1 MKNVEL
7 FKKHYKRLARES
19 LIKSILFG
27 CLIEF
32 FALFSSALIFW
43 LADFSFFWIAI
54 ITSIVITFTISL
66 ISYYRLFKLTEKQL
80 AIRLDE
86 LGLEERMLTMK
97 ELKNNNSYIAK
108 VQREDTIRYLEAI
121 KPNLIKLIINI
132 PLIVSVAVFG
142 LLGIGMTSVSA
153 LAANDVISSGK
164 NLVDNHITRFYDVTY
179 EIEGDGEIFGD
190 MIQRVENG
198 TDTTPVEA
206 IANDDYV
213 FIGWYIAL
221 DGKNVYNGALL
232 VSDKTS
238 HTITE
243 VTENITIFA
252 IFQELQDGEDDG
264 DGDDGESESGKQGD
278 QGEPGSSNN
287 KGENNGDSSNQG
299 SSSGDYSN
307 NDYIIDGKTDYNDY
321 IGDASQNATE
331 GAKGDSNLSGKGQDV
346 IGEYFGNI
354 GN

>member
-27 CLIEF
+27 CLIGS
-32 FALFSSALIFW
+32 FALFSSAFIFW
-43 LADFSFFWIAI
+43 LADFSFLWIAI
-54 ITSIVITFTISL
+54 IISIVITFTISF
-66 ISYYRLFKLTEKQL
+66 ISYYRLFKPTEKQL

-86 LGLEERMLTMK
+86 LGLEERMLTME
-97 ELKNNNSYIAK
+97 ELKNDNSYIAK
-108 VQREDTIRYLEAI
+108 VQREDTIRHLEAI

-164 NLVDNHITRFYDVTY
+164 ELVDNHITRFYDVTY
-179 EIEGDGEIFGD
+179 EIEGDGEILGD
-190 MIQRVENG
+190 MIQRVENNAS
-198 TDTTPVEA
+198 TTFVEA
-206 IANDDYV
+206 VANDGYV

-221 DGKNVYNGALL
+221 DGKNVYNGAMLI
-232 VSDKTS
+232 SDKAS
-238 HTITE
+238 HNIIE
-243 VTENITIFA
+243 VTENVTIFA
-252 IFQELQDGEDDG
+252 VFQELRDGEDDG
-264 DGDDGESESGKQGD
+264 DSNEGDSESGEQGD
-278 QGEPGSSNN
+278 PGEPGSSNN
-287 KGENNGDSSNQG
+287 KGENNGDSPNQG

-331 GAKGDSNLSGKGQDV
+331 GAKGDSNLSGKGQNA
-346 IGEYFGNI
+346 IGGYFGNI